1 MGETTIRH
9 MRKDGSILDIR
20 LDCNHRSGSRG
31 RYDAQGE
38 REWRLLG
45 EVSVGVERTRN
56 QQLRRSRFALTF
68 SLPAAARFVLTA
80 MMYFYYYSL

>member
-1 MGETTIRH
+1 MGKNTLRYTLESPPTLGMHVDFNR
-9 MRKDGSILDIR
+9 RG
-20 LDCNHRSGSRG
+20 GSRG
-31 RYDAQGE
+31 RYNAQGE

-68 SLPAAARFVLTA
+68 SPPAAARFVRTA

>member
-1 MGETTIRH
+1 MHVDFNRRG
-9 MRKDGSILDIR
+9 
-20 LDCNHRSGSRG
+20 GSRG
-31 RYDAQGE
+31 RYNAQGE

-45 EVSVGVERTRN
+45 EVSVGVERARN